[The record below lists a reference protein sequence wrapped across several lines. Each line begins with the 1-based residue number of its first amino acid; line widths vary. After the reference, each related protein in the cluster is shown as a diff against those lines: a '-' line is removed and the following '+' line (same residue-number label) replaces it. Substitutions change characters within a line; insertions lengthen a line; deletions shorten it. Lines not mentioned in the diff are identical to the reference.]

1 MYEAKE
7 CKRNEIRVYKD
18 NVLALVGR
26 MSRLFYILTAET
38 QFIGELDLYE
48 LPPTLFTGVFEV
60 QVKPGRVTVKNG
72 VWRKAAVCEGGE
84 YKTVYNQSGNE
95 PLERPG
101 RQLRMVTYIPA
112 WVNAVTL
119 YDMAIPINIDQLFSR
134 YAHASDRYKRALEE
148 LVVDTDTILVADAG
162 GWPGLI
168 YKVWTHRAGS
178 TDTQFAEL
186 IYAGVDAETLDPRV
200 VLAEHF
206 PSALYCGQ
214 KKEFKQARER
224 GKTIAWKNS
233 STEGGIVHSL
243 F

>member
-1 MYEAKE
+1 MYEVKDA
-7 CKRNEIRVYKD
+7 KRNEIRVYK
-18 NVLALVGR
+18 NGTLALIGR

-48 LPPTLFTGVFEV
+48 LPPALFTGVFEV
-60 QVKPGRVTVKNG
+60 QVKPGRVDVKNG

-84 YKTVYNQSGNE
+84 YKTVYNHSGND

-101 RQLRMVTYIPA
+101 RQVRMVTYIPA

-119 YDMAIPINIDQLFSR
+119 YDMSIPVNIDQLFSR

-148 LVVDTDTILVADAG
+148 LVTDTDTILVADAG
-162 GWPGLI
+162 GWPGVI
-168 YKVWTHRAGS
+168 YKVWTHRAGMV
-178 TDTQFAEL
+178 DTQFAEL
-186 IYAGVDAETLDPRV
+186 IYAGVDSDTLDPRAI
-200 VLAEHF
+200 LAEHF

-214 KKEFKQARER
+214 QKEFKPGRER

-233 STEGGIVHSL
+233 NDERGIVHSL

>member
-7 CKRNEIRVYKD
+7 AKRNEVRVYKD
-18 NVLALVGR
+18 GTLALVGR
-26 MSRLFYILTAET
+26 MSRLFYVLAAET

-72 VWRKAAVCEGGE
+72 VWRKAAACEDGE
-84 YKTVYNQSGNE
+84 YKTVYNHSGNDT
-95 PLERPG
+95 LTRPG
-101 RQLRMVTYIPA
+101 RQVRMVTYIPA
-112 WVNAVTL
+112 WVNQVTL
-119 YDMAIPINIDQLFSR
+119 YDMSIPDNINQLFSR

-148 LVVDTDTILVADAG
+148 LVTDTDTILVADAG
-162 GWPGLI
+162 GWPGVI
-168 YKVWTHRAGS
+168 YKVWTHRAGA

-186 IYAGVDAETLDPRV
+186 IYAGVDNDTLDPRAI
-200 VLAEHF
+200 LAEHF

-214 KKEFKQARER
+214 QKEFKPGRER

-233 STEGGIVHSL
+233 NDERGIVHSL

>member
-7 CKRNEIRVYKD
+7 AKRSEIRVYKD
-18 NVLALVGR
+18 GVLALIGR

-72 VWRKAAVCEGGE
+72 VWRKAAVCENGE
-84 YKTVYNQSGNE
+84 YKTVYNMSGNE
-95 PLERPG
+95 PLEQPG
-101 RQLRMVTYIPA
+101 RQVRMVTYIPS

-119 YDMAIPINIDQLFSR
+119 YDMSITNNIDQLFSR

-148 LVVDTDTILVADAG
+148 LVADTDTIMVADAG

-168 YKVWTHRAGS
+168 YKVWTHRGGADNS
-178 TDTQFAEL
+178 QFAEL
-186 IYAGVDAETLDPRV
+186 IYAGVDSDTLDPRS

-206 PSALYCGQ
+206 PSALYCGRQ
-214 KKEFKQARER
+214 KEFKQARER

-233 STEGGIVHSL
+233 STEGGVVHSL